1 MAREVIDIHRDVLYK
16 NDEQAALNRTRFKE
30 ANVNALNLVSSP
42 GAGKTTLLV
51 RTITDLKNKI
61 NCAVIEGDQQTDND
75 AQKIRK
81 TGVKVTQINT
91 NSSCHLDAAMVNNV
105 LDDFDLANLGT
116 LFIEN
121 VGNLVCPASYDL
133 GEKTKIVLMSVT
145 EGEDKPLKYPK
156 MFRVST
162 VLVIT
167 KLDLLPYV
175 DFDLHKAIDYAR
187 KINPDIKVFTLSIK
201 SQEGLSGWYNYLQSL

>member
-1 MAREVIDIHRDVLYK
+1 VTREVVQVQRDVLYK
-16 NDEQAALNRTRFKE
+16 NDEQAALNRIRFQE
-30 ANVNALNLVSSP
+30 ANVNVLNLVSSP

-75 AQKIRK
+75 ARKIRK

-91 NSSCHLDAAMVNNV
+91 NSACHLDAAMVSQA
-105 LDDFDLANLGT
+105 LDEFDLASLGT

-145 EGEDKPLKYPK
+145 EGEDKPAKYPK

-162 VLVIT
+162 ALVIT

-175 DFDLHKAIDYAR
+175 DFDLDKAIGYAR

-201 SQEGLSGWYNYLQSL
+201 SEEGLSGWYDYLRSL